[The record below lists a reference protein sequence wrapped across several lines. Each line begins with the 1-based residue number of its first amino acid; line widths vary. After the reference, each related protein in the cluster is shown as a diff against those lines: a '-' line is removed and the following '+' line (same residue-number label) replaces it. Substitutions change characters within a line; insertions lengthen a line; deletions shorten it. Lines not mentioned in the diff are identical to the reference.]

1 MRVSEAVASRISC
14 RAFLPDPV
22 AKETVCAILNL
33 ARMAPSGGN
42 LQPWHVYALTGE
54 PLRRLVGDVAE
65 QLRTTPRGEATEYP
79 IYPEGLKEPYRSRRS
94 KCGEDLYST
103 IGIER
108 ADRPGR
114 WRQFHNNFRFFGAPV
129 GLFFYIDR
137 QMGPPQ
143 WTDLGMFL
151 QTVMLIAREHGLHT
165 CAQEAWAH
173 WHGTVARH
181 LAPPADLMLFCGMAM
196 GHMDASAAV
205 NGLRT
210 DRAEVGEFSVFLGF

>member
-22 AKETVCAILNL
+22 AKETVLAILNL

-54 PLRRLVGDVAE
+54 PLARLIGDIAE
-65 QLRTTPRGEATEYP
+65 QLKTAPRGETTEYA

-108 ADRPGR
+108 ADRPAR

-143 WTDLGMFL
+143 WADLGMFL
-151 QTVMLIAREHGLHT
+151 QTVMLVAREHRLHT

-181 LAPPADLMLFCGMAM
+181 LAPPPDLMLFCGMAM
-196 GHMDASAAV
+196 GHMDGSATV

-210 DRAEVGEFSVFLGF
+210 ERAEVGEFSRFLGF